1 MGTKSRNNTA
11 LFWSITSIVIA
22 LGSIVYCFPH
32 ITDLASNG
40 IARTTRTV
48 TYFIQIIKG
57 GTV

>member
-1 MGTKSRNNTA
+1 MGTKSRNNVA
-11 LFWSITSIVIA
+11 FIWSIVSIVIA
-22 LGSIVYCFPH
+22 FGSIAYCFPH
-32 ITDLASNG
+32 ITNIASDG

>member
-1 MGTKSRNNTA
+1 MGTKSKSNSA
-11 LFWSITSIVIA
+11 LLWSIVSIVIA

-32 ITDLASNG
+32 ITGLASDG